1 MVAAQLVLGHGH
13 AKTLDIA
20 RTGTQAHGPRR
31 HATHHQVGGLGPHV
45 AERDV
50 HLAAAEAEQLGGH
63 LQVHTDVGPVLLQA
77 LNGGHQ
83 QVDGDGVGAGHA
95 HQAARAGV
103 LALDAGAQV
112 QGRAFHA
119 AGGGQR
125 CLARGGE
132 QVAILGAQEELGAQH
147 GLQRIQPPPHGG
159 LVHAQAARAA
169 RKEGARVRA
178 RKMRVSSQL
187 MIVPSLRMK
196 AECDANLHRCRAKL
210 LRLNHCV
217 APYP

>member
-1 MVAAQLVLGHGH
+1 MVAAQFVLGHGH

-20 RTGTQAHGPRR
+20 RTGKQAHGPRR
-31 HATHHQVGGLGPHV
+31 HAAHHQVGGLGPYV

-50 HLAAAEAEQLGGH
+50 HLSAAEAEQLGGD
-63 LQVHTDVGPVLLQA
+63 LQVHADVGPVLLQA
-77 LNGGHQ
+77 FDGGHQ

-112 QGRAFHA
+112 QGCDFHA

-125 CLARGGE
+125 CFARSGE
-132 QVAILGAQEELGAQH
+132 QVAVLGAQKELGAQL

-159 LVHAQAARAA
+159 LVHAQAACCGAQGGRSRQGEKDAGVVPVHGRAEVA
-169 RKEGARVRA
+169 DENRV
-178 RKMRVSSQL
+178 
-187 MIVPSLRMK
+187 
-196 AECDANLHRCRAKL
+196 
-210 LRLNHCV
+210 
-217 APYP
+217 